1 MKRLIALITLLTML
15 LCAFSSCGHTHSFTD
30 DWDTIKPAT
39 CTENGEKIR
48 YCTCGEKQTQI
59 IYAIGHQYI
68 NGVCDKCGDVRDKD
82 DTPAVC
88 EHKKL
93 TTIPAIVPTCYE
105 HGYTE
110 GKKCST
116 CNEIIVYP
124 VVVPSPGHSFGPWE
138 IIQEATY
145 NQLGIKTRTCVCG
158 EKEEL
163 WFAFSKQ
170 AEYNTY
176 TSIMPSNWNELTY
189 LDDNDT
195 QILNYIVSPFF
206 EYDYKFENDIK
217 YNEDGSINKDGII
230 SGAYTV
236 NYSAATK
243 LEDVT
248 STVDAKWGY
257 TDEQKAKGG
266 YAWKITLR
274 DDLKWDDGTPISAA
288 NFVYS
293 MQAQLDPAFMNYH
306 GNTYYD
312 TLGIKNS
319 RGYFFQYQKDTYETV
334 ASQGY
339 ANNAAARAAGAVV
352 YVKPTDLFS
361 GLETFVDKNGK
372 PMPQW
377 ITGDTIY
384 ATPEDWAA
392 GTQVANGLD
401 ANWIFATYEAAYLDV
416 GRAYETAVAVF
427 VETKIHDVK
436 WEDVGI
442 YAEGNAIVICLD
454 KAYSFLNDDG
464 SLSVWAA
471 YYMSRLPLV
480 HPAKYEAAKIA
491 PADGATL
498 WTSKYN
504 SDLMTTAS
512 WGPYKLVAFEVGSY
526 YTLVKNENW
535 YGWNMEQYKNQ
546 YNITAI
552 NCEKVADIRTQ
563 WIGFLAGELDDA
575 TLDTHNI
582 NEYKDSKYVNYA
594 PESGTYGMQLYS
606 NLPVLKESKN
616 NNTILAIQEFRQA
629 FSLALNRTDLV
640 ETIWPGTA
648 IPCLGIVNSMYYYD
662 VENSYNLADGGI
674 YRNTTEAK
682 EALLRA
688 YGFTQNNDGTWNSD
702 EHTNL
707 SLEDAYDM
715 LSGYNPSLAKEKL
728 IEAYNIFVSDTE
740 KYGYDPSKK
749 ITIIYGASVN
759 NKKQQDRVAYL
770 QGILDDLSAGT
781 PLEGQFEI
789 VLDASAGSGWADAF
803 RNGDT
808 QIGFGY
814 GFSGNAFNAFDIA
827 GAFVDPDDNLNYH
840 AYWDTSAVDLTITLP
855 AGDYEGAGQTITM
868 SALNWYYCL
877 NGLAATKNA
886 PTQFNWA
893 EGFAPANARLV
904 ILAALE
910 ELVIK
915 ESRSVMLISNYSG
928 SLLGAKFSQF
938 NEEYNT
944 FMGFGGIR
952 YMVVN
957 YTDAEWVT
965 FVKQNNGDLTK
976 IYKES

>member
-176 TSIMPSNWNELTY
+176 TSIIPSNWNELTY
-189 LDDNDT
+189 LDDNNT

-217 YNEDGSINKDGII
+217 YNEDGSINKDGIV

-257 TDEQKAKGG
+257 TDEQKAEGG

-319 RGYFFQYQKDTYETV
+319 RGYFFQNQEGTYESV
-334 ASQGY
+334 LSQGF
-339 ANNAAARAAGAVV
+339 NTNEAAIAAGKTLCVDIHSLWGA
-352 YVKPTDLFS
+352 S
-361 GLETFVDKNGK
+361 GYTSADGK
-372 PMPQW
+372 TAPQW
-377 ITGDTIY
+377 VTIDDATVYYSADGTDYISGAWLWNNYSSILGPTGPYAPYVTI
-384 ATPEDWAA
+384 
-392 GTQVANGLD
+392 L
-401 ANWIFATYEAAYLDV
+401 
-416 GRAYETAVAVF
+416 
-427 VETKIHDVK
+427 VENLIHDVK

-454 KAYSFLNDDG
+454 KAYSFLNNDG
-464 SLSVWAA
+464 SLSVWAP

-512 WGPYKLVAFEVGSY
+512 WGPYKLVAFEAGSHY
-526 YTLVKNENW
+526 VLAKNENW
-535 YGWNMEQYKNQ
+535 YGWNMEEYKNQ
-546 YNITAI
+546 YNVTAI
-552 NCEKVADIRTQ
+552 TCVKIAEESTQ
-563 WIGFLAGELDDA
+563 WLMFLTGDLDDA
-575 TLDTHNI
+575 PLTTYNTAD
-582 NEYKDSKYVNYA
+582 YKDSKYANYA
-594 PESGTYGMQLYS
+594 PGTGTYFMQLYS
-606 NLPVLKESKN
+606 NLSVLKESEN
-616 NNTILAIQEFRQA
+616 NNGILAIPEFRQA
-629 FSLALNRTDLV
+629 FSLALDRADVVN
-640 ETIWPGTA
+640 TIWPGTA
-648 IPCLGIVNSMYYYD
+648 IPNLGLINPLYYYD
-662 VENSYNLADGGI
+662 VENSRNLADGGV
-674 YRNTTEAK
+674 YRNTVEAK
-682 EALLRA
+682 VTILHA
-688 YGFTQNNDGTWNSD
+688 YGFTEDINGMWTNGNISNLTLD
-702 EHTNL
+702 EAYE
-707 SLEDAYDM
+707 SLT
-715 LSGYNPSLAKEKL
+715 GYNPTLAKQKL
-728 IEAYNIFVSDTE
+728 VEAYNILVADAE
-740 KYGYDPSKK
+740 KYGYDSTKK
-749 ITIIYGASVN
+749 ISIIYGASVHTQ
-759 NKKQQDRVAYL
+759 KQVDRAAYL
-770 QGILDDLSAGT
+770 QKVLNDLSAGT

-789 VLDASAGSGWADAF
+789 VLDASAGDQWPEAF

-814 GFSGNAFNAFDIA
+814 GFSGDAFD
-827 GAFVDPDDNLNYH
+827 AFYVVGGFIDPDHVWNYH
-840 AYWDTSAVDLTITLP
+840 NYWDTSSVNLTLALP
-855 AGDYEGAGQTITM
+855 EGNYEGAGQTITM

-877 NGLAATKNA
+877 MDTAGEYDQYYRYDWSEGSA
-886 PTQFNWA
+886 PVQ
-893 EGFAPANARLV
+893 ARLK

-915 ESRSVMLISNYSG
+915 ENRSVTLISDYYG
-928 SLLGAKFSQF
+928 SFLGAQFSQF
-938 NEEYNT
+938 SEDYNY

-965 FVKQNNGDLTK
+965 FVEQNNGDLTK